1 MVSSTGENV
10 RRLLVVAFNYIKN
23 RNITALKKITNQAL
37 HFAPLRLRNPPDA
50 KAQPTQSRPARPV
63 ITPTTQL
70 PNEYPQMQGRVQ
82 PCTCSP
88 QPDHQNHKQTAEQ
101 RPPIASFA
109 SLRYAFIPLSR

>member
-10 RRLLVVAFNYIKN
+10 HRLLVVAFNYIKN

-50 KAQPTQSRPARPV
+50 KAQPTQSRPARPF

-70 PNEYPQMQGRVQ
+70 TTEHPQMQCRLQ

-88 QPDHQNHKQTAEQ
+88 QSDRQKHNQTAQQ
-101 RPPIASFA
+101 RPPIAPFA
-109 SLRYAFIPLSR
+109 SLRYAFISLRR